1 MSKKIIRVKDLPL
14 EGIKKGQMF
23 EIESNDVAYLTHN
36 IHKYPAKFIPHIPRW
51 AIKLYLTGKNRL
63 VLDPFCGSG
72 TTCVEAIVNGHNSL
86 GIDIDPLSCLISKV
100 KTTPL
105 EKKIL
110 ENRIRELKEKIKR
123 KKKGEFK
130 PKIHNLYHWFTPENV
145 EKLSIIRD
153 CIEEYKEEKDIY
165 DFLIITFSSIIRK
178 VSNADDQSQKTYVSH
193 TNPKAPAEPFKTFFN
208 RLDIYA
214 ERVAELNELINSNNE
229 AKILLGDS
237 RALSGYL
244 KNMKCDKA
252 DLAVTSPPYI
262 KAIDYIYNQMAEYFW
277 IGDLFGLENQKK
289 QNNYK
294 QKYIGT
300 KMVFSNEYKVVPQ
313 TNLKKIDFIVN
324 KIKKKDVKHA
334 YITAKFF
341 VDIRD
346 HLDEMYSVLRKGG
359 HYIFVIGNNY
369 VSGYYVPSHLLVI
382 ECAEKLG
389 FRLENYFGYVIRNR
403 YMRFPRMGRG
413 GIIAEDWVIDIAK

>member
-1 MSKKIIRVKDLPL
+1 MPKKIIRVRDLPL
-14 EGIKKGQMF
+14 EGIKNGQMF

-51 AIKLYLTGKNRL
+51 AIKRYLIGKNRL

-72 TTCVEAIVNGHNSL
+72 TTCVEAIVNGHNSI

-100 KTTPL
+100 KTTPI
-105 EKKIL
+105 EKKFL
-110 ENRIRELKEKIKR
+110 ENRVSLLKEKIK
-123 KKKGEFK
+123 KKERGEFK
-130 PKIHNLYHWFTPENV
+130 PKISNLYHWFTPETV
-145 EKLSIIRD
+145 KKLSIIRD
-153 CIEEYKEEKDIY
+153 CIEEFREEKDIY
-165 DFLIITFSSIIRK
+165 DFFIITFSSIIRK

-193 TNPKAPAEPFKTFFN
+193 TNPKIPIETFRTFFN
-208 RLDIYA
+208 KLDLY
-214 ERVAELNELINSNNE
+214 EKRVAELNKLIDSNNE
-229 AKILLGDS
+229 ARILLGDS
-237 RALSGYL
+237 RALSSYI
-244 KNMKCDKA
+244 KNMKFKKA

-277 IGDLFGLENQKK
+277 VGDLFGLENQKK
-289 QNNYK
+289 QNDYK
-294 QKYIGT
+294 QRYVGT
-300 KMVFSNEYKVVPQ
+300 KMVFSNEYKLIPQ
-313 TNLKKIDFIVN
+313 TNIEKIDIIVN
-324 KIKKKDVKHA
+324 KIKKKDAKHA

-346 HLDEMYSVLRKGG
+346 HLNEMFSVLRKGA

-369 VSGYYVPSHLLVI
+369 VSGYYVPSHMLVI

-389 FRLENYFGYVIRNR
+389 FSLESYFGYVIRNR

-413 GIIAEDWVIDIAK
+413 GIITEDWVIDLVR